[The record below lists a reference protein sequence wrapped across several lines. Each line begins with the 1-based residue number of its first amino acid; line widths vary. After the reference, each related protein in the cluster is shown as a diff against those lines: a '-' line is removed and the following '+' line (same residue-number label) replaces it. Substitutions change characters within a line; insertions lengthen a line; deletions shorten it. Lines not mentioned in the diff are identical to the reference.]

1 METTDA
7 FRARFEEN
15 YYQLLI
21 KKGVDP
27 STARTRA
34 REKAAALPA
43 RIETPAAAAPAAVP
57 APAPA
62 APPAPVAAPPK
73 PTIKRETPSSEDES
87 EDDDDRSRFFL
98 CIVCVVLD
106 VASPRGTKATR
117 AKSGCEL
124 HCTTNFSL
132 SSFIKCIV
140 SVCGSNCMQ
149 LVTFSGNLERMD
161 AMDATSAVKSKFGG
175 RCFSGFPVV

>member
-1 METTDA
+1 MMTLLFLPVTSHTTSYSLSPA
-7 FRARFEEN
+7 
-15 YYQLLI
+15 
-21 KKGVDP
+21 
-27 STARTRA
+27 TARSANRNTHTRSNFTGTNASTKTLSLKISFA
-34 REKAAALPA
+34 R
-43 RIETPAAAAPAAVP
+43 TPN
-57 APAPA
+57 
-62 APPAPVAAPPK
+62 
-73 PTIKRETPSSEDES
+73 DN
-87 EDDDDRSRFFL
+87 RSRFFV

-149 LVTFSGNLERMD
+149 LITFSGNLERMD